1 MNIHDSLILQKRTL
15 ELTLNE
21 PYIPRKINTSN
32 FQNDLIKVI
41 IGPRRS
47 GKSFFAIH
55 YLSQIGTIG
64 YVNFDDENLIQQ
76 LDLDQIVAEI
86 NLIYQNPN
94 FLLLNEIQN
103 VPNWELWVNR
113 LQREKYNLIITGSNA
128 NLLSTRTEYPFN
140 WTIFPDRNFTVFLC

>member
-1 MNIHDSLILQKRTL
+1 M
-15 ELTLNE
+15 NE

-94 FLLLNEIQN
+94 FLLLDEIQN

-128 NLLSTRTEYPFN
+128 NLSSTRTKYPFN